1 MGNRTLDPLI
11 MKAFEP
17 LGPLFA
23 KIGIKPNHLTLLGG
37 VLSLIGAGYIAAG
50 ELKTGICVIIFTW
63 LFDVIDGAL
72 AKYSGHVTRF
82 GGFFDSVMD
91 RYTEG
96 MVFAAFAY
104 YYADNGDPVMVGITM
119 LSILGALTVPYARAR
134 AEKEIPSCDVGVGAR
149 LTRLVLLAFFTL
161 AGVPAA
167 GIILVLA
174 ISHYTVLQRIVHTRK
189 TLKDIEREKFSEG
202 GRK

>member
-11 MKAFEP
+11 MRAFEP
-17 LGPLFA
+17 MGPLFKA
-23 KIGIKPNHLTLLGG
+23 LGIKPNHLTLLGG
-37 VLSLIGAGYIAAG
+37 ILSMIGAGYIAAG
-50 ELKTGICVIIFTW
+50 ELRTGICIVIFTW

-119 LSILGALTVPYARAR
+119 LSIIGAMTVPYARAR
-134 AEKEIPSCDVGVGAR
+134 AEKEIPSCDVGIGAR
-149 LTRLVLLAFFTL
+149 LTRLVLLALSTL
-161 AGVPAA
+161 AGVPEA

-174 ISHYTVLQRIVHTRK
+174 ISHYTVLQRIVYTRR
-189 TLKDIEREKFSEG
+189 TLKGIENKEL
-202 GRK
+202 